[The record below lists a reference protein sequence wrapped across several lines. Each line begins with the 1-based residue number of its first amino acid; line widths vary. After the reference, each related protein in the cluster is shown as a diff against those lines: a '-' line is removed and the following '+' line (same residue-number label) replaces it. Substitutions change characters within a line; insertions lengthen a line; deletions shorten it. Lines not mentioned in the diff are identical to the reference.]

1 MSGITSFFALPVDT
15 ALIFKWTVNNTLINV
30 ANIKAIKVYI
40 TDTFRSSSDNSS
52 RIMTTHVIPILD
64 YDQDLNVIGIQKQ
77 YIYNGLINGRDYLA
91 VLEIVTD
98 SATYNSGPSITK
110 HPGTVPAKPTFKYV
124 PVDQGFTF
132 TLTRYQPNRTVDDGY
147 YQITNIK
154 AFLGDGTVLTV
165 TDYTDVQYNSSYD
178 DTYTF
183 SGLTNGTPYEFAIVT
198 SNEVGDSIISET
210 VVIIPGTSVQAV
222 SQVGI
227 ATIEYNRYQSEFTSP
242 DEFGL
247 YPYADASTATIL
259 FNPALNTSALL
270 ANNIPVISYDIYRQD
285 VLSDGTTLVPNT
297 KIFVGS
303 ILLDSNGDSLTPSLS
318 YDYNESNYVFKFED
332 TVAGIVLGNYYSYT
346 VIGINDA
353 GSGVESENSIVRIG
367 SKPGAPTVL
376 VTPGDESVTL
386 NITPGTLNGYPMVN
400 SNGSYWI
407 DISGIH
413 QSVVT
418 DASGNV
424 TLTKTGGVYNFSTLT
439 NSTLNVITVF
449 TQTEN
454 ATPITESQV
463 YTGFPTTVTSTY
475 GEPSDVRNLNF
486 TIASQ
491 TINLT
496 WTIPLSIGGAGSN
509 GNGPLLYRVVI
520 DASNADSSANV
531 IDQSGITSTSFS
543 TSGLV
548 IDNKQY
554 TAIVYAYFVGPDGT
568 IYSSPGVRINNIVPN
583 PPSED
588 VSNLT
593 ATPGDHKVTLNWT
606 NNINQALYPTVKIAI
621 YKSTNGGAY
630 SLYHVDG
637 SSAVQFVD
645 ASGAAIV
652 SSTYVDTDTGLS
664 AANNAIATTADVYNG
679 YTYSY
684 KVIALHNQGAQQPS
698 GVIASTMP
706 FGKPIVKTIVYQP
719 ISTSYN
725 ITISKNG
732 SNLQEYLLVGVDASG
747 TDIPVYNSTIPSGVT
762 YTGAIDN
769 TNYVAANNTY
779 VLNIPVA
786 KAYAA
791 ELFIVQNAAGMTP
804 ATKGVFPTGINLP

>member
-1 MSGITSFFALPVDT
+1 MSGITSFCALPVDT
-15 ALIFKWTVNNTLINV
+15 ALIFKWNVNNTLINV
-30 ANIKAIKVYI
+30 SNIKAIKVYI
-40 TDTFRSSSDNSS
+40 TDTFRSNSDNSS
-52 RIMTTHVIPILD
+52 RIMTTHVIPVLA
-64 YDQDLNVIGIQKQ
+64 YDQDLNVIGIQKE
-77 YIYNGLINGRDYLA
+77 YTYNGLINGRDYLA
-91 VLEIVTD
+91 VLEIVTHC
-98 SATYNSGPSITK
+98 ATYNSGPSITK

-124 PVDQGFTF
+124 PVDEGFTF
-132 TLTRYQPNRTVDDGY
+132 TLTRYQPGRSVDDGY

-154 AFLGDGTVLTV
+154 AFLGDGNVLTI

-183 SGLTNGTPYEFAIVT
+183 SGLTNGTPYEFAIVA
-198 SNEVGDSIISET
+198 SNEVGDSMISET
-210 VVIIPGTSVQAV
+210 VVVIPGASVQAV

-227 ATIEYNRYQSEFTSP
+227 ATIEYNRYQSEFNSP
-242 DEFGL
+242 DNFGL

-285 VLSDGTTLVPNT
+285 VSSNGTTLVPNT
-297 KIFVGS
+297 KILIGS
-303 ILLDSNGDSLTPSLS
+303 VLLDSNGNSLTPYLS
-318 YDYNESNYVFKFED
+318 YDYDESNFVFKFED
-332 TVAGIVLGNYYSYT
+332 TTHGIVLGNYYSYT
-346 VIGINDA
+346 VIGINDT
-353 GSGVESENSIVRIG
+353 GLGVESENSIVRIG
-367 SKPGAPTVL
+367 TKPGAPTVR

-386 NITPGTLNGYPMVN
+386 NIRHGSLNGYPMVN

-407 DISGIH
+407 DISGIQ

-475 GEPSDVRNLNF
+475 GSPSNVQNLNF

-496 WTIPLSIGGAGSN
+496 WTIPSSIGGAGAN

-531 IDQSGITSTSFS
+531 IDQSGITATSFS
-543 TSGLV
+543 TSGVV
-548 IDNKQY
+548 INNKQY
-554 TAIVYAYFVGPDGT
+554 TAIVYAYFVGPDNT

-606 NNINQALYPTVKIAI
+606 NNINQTLYPTVKIAI

-630 SLYHVDG
+630 SLYHVDD
-637 SSAVQFVD
+637 SSALQFVD

-652 SSTYVDTDTGLS
+652 SPTYVDTDTGLS
-664 AANNAIATTADVYNG
+664 ASNNAIATTADVYNG

-698 GVIASTMP
+698 GAIASTMP

-747 TDIPVYNSTIPSGVT
+747 TDIPVYNSTIPSGVI

-769 TNYVAANNTY
+769 VNYVAANNTY
-779 VLNIPVA
+779 TLNVTVA